1 MMEAPTPAAVTGTSK
16 PGCPGRASRSSGAP
30 IACPHGAERA
40 PHPLLCHPELSE
52 ARPQSRDL
60 GSVFLVPRSLR
71 CARKPPSVGMTEV
84 ASVGGFRLLL
94 VVLRDVVVD
103 AIRERELAVQVT
115 GVWIVGIL
123 DDLEV

>member
-1 MMEAPTPAAVTGTSK
+1 SRPLRRPLSSRPTV
-16 PGCPGRASRSSGAP
+16 
-30 IACPHGAERA
+30 AC
-40 PHPLLCHPELSE
+40 E
-52 ARPQSRDL
+52 ARPQLRDL

-103 AIRERELAVQVT
+103 AIRERELSVQVT

-123 DDLEV
+123 DDLEVLLGLPLQDALAPRRVVVSARHLVDQ